1 LRRPRPKPPKV
12 FWFFFSK
19 KNRFLMFNGFERKV
33 AARYLRARRG
43 ERFVSVIAIF
53 SLVGIALGVATL
65 IIVMSVMN
73 GFRQELIAQILGLN
87 GDVSVYGASGPLT
100 NYDGIAAK
108 IKTIHGVTAAFPIVQ
123 GEVLMSGPQGG
134 ATGGIARG
142 ITPQGLASLP
152 TVSNHVVA
160 GNLADLTGDGVIA
173 IGGGLASQFGLT
185 IGSNIQLI
193 LPQGKA
199 TVIGTI
205 PSIVS
210 FRVVAIFQTG
220 MAQYDS
226 SFVFLPLAA
235 AQNLFQQTGAAT
247 QIQVYV
253 TDPDHDDAI
262 KQNIHDILASTPVN
276 IQDWRQNNDSFL
288 AAVQVEGNVM
298 FLILTLIII
307 VAAFNVISSLIM
319 MVKDKARDIAILRTM
334 GATSGAIL
342 RIFLMCG
349 ASVGILG
356 TLIGFV
362 LGTVFCA
369 YIEQIREF
377 VQKFSNT
384 PIFDP
389 TVYYLEQLPAKL
401 DWHQVTEVI
410 LMSFA
415 LSLLA
420 TIYPSWRAAKIDPI
434 EALRRE

>member
-1 LRRPRPKPPKV
+1 
-12 FWFFFSK
+12 
-19 KNRFLMFNGFERKV
+19 MFNAFERKI

-73 GFRQELIAQILGLN
+73 GFRQELLAQILGLN
-87 GDVSVYGASGPLT
+87 GDIGVYAAGQPLT
-100 NYDGIAAK
+100 NYDEISSQIEK
-108 IKTIHGVTAAFPIVQ
+108 IPGVTAAFPIVQ

-134 ATGGIARG
+134 AVGGIARG
-142 ITPQGLASLP
+142 ITRQGLADLP

-160 GNLADLTGDGVIA
+160 GNLDLGDGIA
-173 IGGGLASQFGLT
+173 IGGGLASQLNLT
-185 IGSNIQLI
+185 IGSSIQLI

-199 TVIGTI
+199 TIIGTI
-205 PSIVS
+205 PSIQTFKVA
-210 FRVVAIFQTG
+210 AIFETG

-226 SFVFLPLAA
+226 SFVFLSLAA
-235 AQNLFQQTGAAT
+235 AQTLFQQPNAAT

-253 TDPDHDDAI
+253 TDPDNDSAI
-262 KQNIHDILASTPVN
+262 KQAIQNTLANIPIT

-288 AAVQVEGNVM
+288 AAVTVEGNVM
-298 FLILTLIII
+298 FLILTLIIL

-319 MVKDKARDIAILRTM
+319 MVKDKARDIAILRTI
-334 GATSGAIL
+334 GASSGAIL

-356 TLIGFV
+356 TLIGFA
-362 LGTVFCA
+362 LGTIFCA
-369 YIEQIREF
+369 YIENIRQF
-377 VQKFSNT
+377 VQKLTGT
-384 PIFDP
+384 PLFDP

-420 TIYPSWRAAKIDPI
+420 TIYPSWRAASIDPI

>member
-1 LRRPRPKPPKV
+1 
-12 FWFFFSK
+12 
-19 KNRFLMFNGFERKV
+19 MFGTFERKV

-73 GFRQELIAQILGLN
+73 GFRQELLSQILGLN
-87 GDVSVYGASGPLT
+87 GDIGVYGASGPLT
-100 NYDGIAAK
+100 NYDAIAGK
-108 IKTIHGVTAAFPIVQ
+108 IKNIDGVTAAFPIVQ
-123 GEVLMSGPQGG
+123 GEVLMSGPRGG
-134 ATGGIARG
+134 ATGGVARG
-142 ITPQGLASLP
+142 ITPEGLASLP

-160 GNLADLTGDGVIA
+160 GNLSDLTGDGTIA
-173 IGGGLASQFGLT
+173 IGGGLASQFGLAV
-185 IGSNIQLI
+185 GSSITLI

-199 TVIGTI
+199 TIIGTI
-205 PSIVS
+205 PSIQS

-220 MAQYDS
+220 MQQYDT

-235 AQNLFQQTGAAT
+235 AQTLFQQQNAAT

-262 KQNIHDILASTPVN
+262 KQAIRAALPEIPVN

-288 AAVQVEGNVM
+288 AAVTVEGNVM
-298 FLILTLIII
+298 FLILTLIIL

-334 GATSGAIL
+334 GASSGAIL

-349 ASVGILG
+349 ASVGVLG

-362 LGTVFCA
+362 LGTIFCA
-369 YIEQIREF
+369 YIEQIRQF
-377 VQKFSNT
+377 VQTLTGT
-384 PIFDP
+384 PLFDP

-401 DWHQVTEVI
+401 DWHQVIEVI

-420 TIYPSWRAAKIDPI
+420 TIYPSWRAARIDPI

>member
-1 LRRPRPKPPKV
+1 
-12 FWFFFSK
+12 
-19 KNRFLMFNGFERKV
+19 MFDAFERKV

-73 GFRQELIAQILGLN
+73 GFRQELLAQILGLN
-87 GDVSVYGASGPLT
+87 GDIGVYSAGPPLT
-100 NYDGIAAK
+100 NYDAMSAR
-108 IKTIHGVTAAFPIVQ
+108 IKTIPGVTAAFPIAQ

-134 ATGGIARG
+134 AVGGVARG
-142 ITPQGLASLP
+142 ITPEGLASLP
-152 TVSNHVVA
+152 TVSDHVVA
-160 GNLADLTGDGVIA
+160 GNLSDLQGDRVIA
-173 IGGGLASQFGLT
+173 IGAGLASQFGISVGASIT
-185 IGSNIQLI
+185 LI

-199 TVIGTI
+199 TPIGTI
-205 PSIVS
+205 PSIET

-220 MAQYDS
+220 MQQYDS
-226 SFVFLPLAA
+226 SFVFVPLAA
-235 AQNLFQQTGAAT
+235 GQTFFAQPGAAT

-262 KQNIHDILASTPVN
+262 KQDIANVAGGTPVS

-288 AAVQVEGNVM
+288 AAVTVEGNVM
-298 FLILTLIII
+298 FLILTLIIL

-334 GATSGAIL
+334 GASSGAIL

-356 TLIGFV
+356 TLIGFA

-369 YIEQIREF
+369 YIEDIRQF
-377 VQKFSNT
+377 VQKITGT
-384 PIFDP
+384 PLFDP

-401 DWHQVTEVI
+401 DWHQVTEVL

>member
-1 LRRPRPKPPKV
+1 
-12 FWFFFSK
+12 
-19 KNRFLMFNGFERKV
+19 MFGAFERKV

-73 GFRQELIAQILGLN
+73 GFRQELLNQILGLN
-87 GDVSVYGASGPLT
+87 GDVGVYAAGAPLT
-100 NYDGIAAK
+100 NYDDLASK
-108 IKTIHGVTAAFPIVQ
+108 IGNIPGVTAAFPIVQ

-134 ATGGIARG
+134 AVGGVARG
-142 ITPQGLASLP
+142 ITSAGLAALP
-152 TVSNHVVA
+152 TVASHVLA
-160 GNLADLTGDGVIA
+160 GSLADLTGDGVIA
-173 IGGGLASQFGLT
+173 IGSGLATQFGLNVGGT
-185 IGSNIQLI
+185 LTLI

-199 TVIGTI
+199 TIIGTI
-205 PSIVS
+205 PSIQS

-220 MAQYDS
+220 MQQYDS
-226 SFVFLPLAA
+226 SFVFLPLGA
-235 AQNLFQQTGAAT
+235 AQTLFQQPNAAS

-253 TDPDHDDAI
+253 RDPDHDEAI
-262 KQNIHDILASTPVN
+262 KQAIRAVAPAAPIA

-288 AAVQVEGNVM
+288 AAVTVEGNVM
-298 FLILTLIII
+298 FLILTLIIL

-334 GATSGAIL
+334 GASSGAVL

-349 ASVGILG
+349 ASVGFLG

-362 LGTVFCA
+362 LGTVFCM
-369 YIEQIREF
+369 YIEDIRQF
-377 VQKFSNT
+377 VQRITGT
-384 PIFDP
+384 PLFDP

-401 DWHQVTEVI
+401 DWHQVMEVVV
-410 LMSFA
+410 MACA

>member
-1 LRRPRPKPPKV
+1 
-12 FWFFFSK
+12 
-19 KNRFLMFNGFERKV
+19 MFNAFERKV
-33 AARYLRARRG
+33 AGRYLRARRG

-73 GFRQELIAQILGLN
+73 GFRQELLSQILGLN
-87 GDVSVYGASGPLT
+87 GDIGVYGAGQPLT
-100 NYDGIAAK
+100 NYDDAARQIAGIK
-108 IKTIHGVTAAFPIVQ
+108 GVTAAFPIDQ
-123 GEVLMSGPQGG
+123 NEVLLTGPQGG

-142 ITPQGLASLP
+142 ITPQGLEDLP
-152 TVSNHVVA
+152 TVSRHVVA
-160 GNLADLTGDGVIA
+160 GSIADLTGDNTIA
-173 IGGGLASQFGLT
+173 IGGGLASQFGVGV
-185 IGSNIQLI
+185 GSTVQLI

-199 TVIGTI
+199 TIIGTI
-205 PSIVS
+205 PSIES
-210 FRVVAIFQTG
+210 FKVVAVFETG

-226 SFVFLPLAA
+226 SFVFIPLGA
-235 AQNLFQQTGAAT
+235 AQTLFATPGAVS

-253 TDPDHDDAI
+253 TDPDHDEGI
-262 KQNIHDILASTPVN
+262 KQEIRDRLGNLPIS

-288 AAVQVEGNVM
+288 AAVTVEGNVM

-319 MVKDKARDIAILRTM
+319 MVKDKARDIAVLRTM
-334 GATSGAIL
+334 GASSGAIL

-356 TLIGFV
+356 TLVGFV
-362 LGTVFCA
+362 LGTIFCA
-369 YIEQIREF
+369 YIEKIREF
-377 VQKFSNT
+377 VQT
-384 PIFDP
+384 VTGTTVFDP
-389 TVYYLEQLPAKL
+389 TVYYLEQLPAQL
-401 DWHQVTEVI
+401 DWRQVTEVI
-410 LMSFA
+410 LMSCA

>member
-1 LRRPRPKPPKV
+1 
-12 FWFFFSK
+12 
-19 KNRFLMFNGFERKV
+19 
-33 AARYLRARRG
+33 
-43 ERFVSVIAIF
+43 
-53 SLVGIALGVATL
+53 VATL

-73 GFRQELIAQILGLN
+73 GFRQELLSQILGLN
-87 GDVSVYGASGPLT
+87 GDIGVYAAGAPLT
-100 NYDGIAAK
+100 GYDEMSAR
-108 IKTIHGVTAAFPIVQ
+108 IKNIKGVTAAFPIVQ
-123 GEVLMSGPQGG
+123 GQVLMSGPQGG

-142 ITPQGLASLP
+142 ITPEGLAALP

-160 GNLADLTGDGVIA
+160 GNLSDLTGDGVIA
-173 IGGGLASQFGLT
+173 IGAGLASQFGLS
-185 IGSNIQLI
+185 IGSSITLI

-205 PSIVS
+205 PSIQS

-226 SFVFLPLAA
+226 SFVFLPLGA
-235 AQNLFQQTGAAT
+235 AQTLFQQPGAAS

-253 TDPDHDDAI
+253 TDPDHDEAI
-262 KQNIHDILASTPVN
+262 KQSIHDMLLPAQVN

-288 AAVQVEGNVM
+288 AAVTVEGNVM
-298 FLILTLIII
+298 FLILTLIIV

-356 TLIGFV
+356 TLIGFG

-369 YIEQIREF
+369 YIENIRQF
-377 VQKFSNT
+377 VQKITGT
-384 PIFDP
+384 PLFDP

-410 LMSFA
+410 LMSCA

-420 TIYPSWRAAKIDPI
+420 TIYPSWRAARIDPI

>member
-1 LRRPRPKPPKV
+1 
-12 FWFFFSK
+12 
-19 KNRFLMFNGFERKV
+19 MFNAFERKI

-73 GFRQELIAQILGLN
+73 GFRQELLSQILGLN
-87 GDVSVYGASGPLT
+87 GDIGVYAAGQPLT
-100 NYDGIAAK
+100 DYDTISNQ
-108 IKTIHGVTAAFPIVQ
+108 IKHIPGVTGAFPIVQ

-134 ATGGIARG
+134 AVGGIARG
-142 ITPQGLASLP
+142 ITPQGLAQLP

-160 GNLADLTGDGVIA
+160 GNLNDLSQDGTIA
-173 IGGGLASQFGLT
+173 IGGGLASQFNVGV
-185 IGSNIQLI
+185 GSSIQLI

-199 TVIGTI
+199 TIIGTI
-205 PSIVS
+205 PSIES
-210 FRVVAIFQTG
+210 FKVVAIFETG
-220 MAQYDS
+220 MQQYDS
-226 SFVFLPLAA
+226 SFVFIPLAA
-235 AQNLFQQTGAAT
+235 AQVFFQQPNAAT

-253 TDPDHDDAI
+253 ADPDHDDAI
-262 KQNIHDILASTPVN
+262 KQAIRNNVTSTPIN
-276 IQDWRQNNDSFL
+276 IQDWRQDNDSFL
-288 AAVQVEGNVM
+288 AAVTVEGNVM
-298 FLILTLIII
+298 FLILTLIIL

-334 GATSGAIL
+334 GASSGAIL

-349 ASVGILG
+349 ASVGVLG
-356 TLIGFV
+356 TLIGFA

-369 YIEQIREF
+369 YIDDIRQF
-377 VQKFSNT
+377 IQKLTGT
-384 PIFDP
+384 PLFDP

-401 DWHQVTEVI
+401 DWHQVSEVI

-420 TIYPSWRAAKIDPI
+420 TLYPSWRAARIDPI

>member
-1 LRRPRPKPPKV
+1 
-12 FWFFFSK
+12 
-19 KNRFLMFNGFERKV
+19 MFGAFERKV
-33 AARYLRARRG
+33 ALRYLRARRG

-73 GFRQELIAQILGLN
+73 GFRQELLSQILGLN
-87 GDVSVYGASGPLT
+87 GDIGVYAQGQPLM
-100 NYDGIAAK
+100 NYDDLSGKIAK
-108 IKTIHGVTAAFPIVQ
+108 IPGVTAAFPIVQ

-134 ATGGIARG
+134 AVGGIARG
-142 ITPQGLASLP
+142 ITPAGLADLP
-152 TVSNHVVA
+152 TVASHVVA
-160 GNLADLTGDGVIA
+160 GNLNDLANDGTIA
-173 IGGGLASQFGLT
+173 IGGGLASQLALNV
-185 IGSNIQLI
+185 GSTIQLI

-199 TVIGTI
+199 TIIGTI

-210 FRVVAIFQTG
+210 YKVAAIFETG

-226 SFVFLPLAA
+226 SFVFLPLAS
-235 AQNLFQQTGAAT
+235 AQNLFQQPNAAT
-247 QIQVYV
+247 QIQVFV
-253 TDPDHDDAI
+253 TDPDHDDAV
-262 KQNIHDILASTPVN
+262 KQSIRDVLGGQPAS

-288 AAVQVEGNVM
+288 AAVTVEGNVM
-298 FLILTLIII
+298 FLILTLIIL

-334 GATSGAIL
+334 GAGSGAIL

-349 ASVGILG
+349 ASVGVLG

-362 LGTVFCA
+362 LGVVFCA
-369 YIEQIREF
+369 NIEAIREF
-377 VQKFSNT
+377 VQKLTGT
-384 PIFDP
+384 PLFDP
-389 TVYYLEQLPAKL
+389 TVYYLEQLPAQL

-410 LMSFA
+410 AMSFA

-420 TIYPSWRAAKIDPI
+420 TIYPSWRAARIDPI

>member
-1 LRRPRPKPPKV
+1 
-12 FWFFFSK
+12 
-19 KNRFLMFNGFERKV
+19 MFGAFERKV
-33 AARYLRARRG
+33 ALRYLRARRG

-73 GFRQELIAQILGLN
+73 GFRQELLSQILGLN
-87 GDVSVYGASGPLT
+87 GDIGVYAQGQPLT
-100 NYDGIAAK
+100 NYDDLSAK
-108 IKTIHGVTAAFPIVQ
+108 IAKIPGVTAAFPIVQ

-134 ATGGIARG
+134 AVGGIARG
-142 ITPQGLASLP
+142 ITPAGLADLP
-152 TVSNHVVA
+152 TVAAHVVA
-160 GNLADLTGDGVIA
+160 GNLNDLANDGTIA
-173 IGGGLASQFGLT
+173 IGGGLASQLGLN
-185 IGSNIQLI
+185 IGSTIQLI

-199 TVIGTI
+199 TIIGTI

-210 FRVVAIFQTG
+210 YKVAAIFQTG

-226 SFVFLPLAA
+226 SFVFLPLAS
-235 AQNLFQQTGAAT
+235 AQNLFQQPNAAT
-247 QIQVYV
+247 QIQVFV
-253 TDPDHDDAI
+253 TDPDNDDAI
-262 KQNIHDILASTPVN
+262 KQSIRDVLGGTPAS

-288 AAVQVEGNVM
+288 AAVTVEGNVM
-298 FLILTLIII
+298 FLILTLIIL

-334 GATSGAIL
+334 GAGSGAIL

-349 ASVGILG
+349 ASVGVLG
-356 TLIGFV
+356 TLIGFA
-362 LGTVFCA
+362 LGVVFCA
-369 YIEQIREF
+369 NIEAIREF
-377 VQKFSNT
+377 VQKLTGT
-384 PIFDP
+384 PLFDP
-389 TVYYLEQLPAKL
+389 TVYYLEQLPAQL

-420 TIYPSWRAAKIDPI
+420 TIYPSWRAARIDPI

>member
-1 LRRPRPKPPKV
+1 
-12 FWFFFSK
+12 
-19 KNRFLMFNGFERKV
+19 MFNAFERKV
-33 AARYLRARRG
+33 AGRYLRARRG

-73 GFRQELIAQILGLN
+73 GFRQELLAQILGLN
-87 GDVSVYGASGPLT
+87 GDIGVYASGQPLT
-100 NYDGIAAK
+100 NYDALSNQ
-108 IKTIHGVTAAFPIVQ
+108 IKTIKGVTAAFPIVQ

-134 ATGGIARG
+134 AVGGIARG
-142 ITPQGLASLP
+142 ITPAGLAQLP
-152 TVSNHVVA
+152 TVANHVVA
-160 GNLADLTGDGVIA
+160 GDLNDLTGNGVIA
-173 IGGGLASQFGLT
+173 IGGGLASQFNLG
-185 IGSNIQLI
+185 IGSQVQLI

-199 TVIGTI
+199 TIIGTI
-205 PSIVS
+205 PSIES
-210 FRVVAIFQTG
+210 FKVVAIFQTG
-220 MAQYDS
+220 MQQYDS
-226 SFVFLPLAA
+226 SFVFIPLAA
-235 AQNLFQQTGAAT
+235 AQALFQQPDAAT

-253 TDPDHDDAI
+253 TDPDHDGAI
-262 KQNIHDILASTPVN
+262 TQSIHDALGGIPANIL
-276 IQDWRQNNDSFL
+276 DWRQDNDSFL
-288 AAVQVEGNVM
+288 AAVTVEGNVM
-298 FLILTLIII
+298 FLILTLIIL

-334 GATSGAIL
+334 GASSGAIL

-349 ASVGILG
+349 ASVGVLG
-356 TLIGFV
+356 TLTGFL

-369 YIEQIREF
+369 YIENIRQF
-377 VQKFSNT
+377 VQKLTGT
-384 PIFDP
+384 PLFDP

-420 TIYPSWRAAKIDPI
+420 TLYPSWRAARIDPI